1 MKSVVIFVLVSIYFL
16 SSPLFAN
23 TDKYRLMWREDPS
36 TSIVV
41 GWCQLGGGT
50 ATVHYDITDHD
61 GDHTAFQ
68 YTHSVDRTS
77 THKGLNHQFARIDNL
92 QPNTAYYFYI
102 EDADGKSDIYW
113 FKTAPDNAYET
124 LSIIAGGDSRN
135 NRTPRQKANDLV
147 SKLRP
152 HAVFF
157 GGDMT
162 DDNTDQ
168 EWANWLDD
176 WQLTISDDGKMTP
189 IIAARGNHEL
199 SNNDIINIFDTPGSD
214 VYYALNFGGDL
225 LRAYTLNSLI
235 FAGGTQSDWL
245 EDDLTNNGGSAI
257 WRTAQYH
264 FPIRPHVSSK
274 FDNFIQY
281 QYWPDLFEDHHVQL
295 VVECDAHTVKTT
307 WPIVPSSGSG
317 SEEGFIRDD
326 INGTVY
332 TGEGCWGAP
341 LRDADDS
348 KGWTR
353 SAGKFNQFKWILIDR
368 YKIELRTIKVDN
380 ADLVGPIN
388 DHDIR
393 RAPNTLDVWDN
404 GNNDPVVIIKNRDLT
419 APNISVTAPLD
430 SAVFEDLN
438 TIDIAT
444 EVVDSNGQGIQ
455 QVDFYIDGALVG
467 TASSAPYDIQW
478 TPTEAGEY
486 ILQARV
492 EDNTG
497 EYDIASRLLTVG
509 NTTSISDADVN
520 TFGYQISPNPVSD
533 QLYITCTACS
543 ETPEQINI
551 YNASGQLV
559 KNLSSFSSRNITID
573 FEDMQTGIY
582 IVQIGSVEGA
592 AYTQRIVKL

>member
-1 MKSVVIFVLVSIYFL
+1 MRSVLLVLVSMYFF
-16 SSPLFAN
+16 SSSLFAA

-41 GWCQLGGGT
+41 GWCQQGGGT
-50 ATVHYDITDHD
+50 ATVHYDTTNHD
-61 GDHTAFQ
+61 GDHAAFQ
-68 YTHSVDRTS
+68 FTHSVDRTAS
-77 THKGLNHQFARIDNL
+77 HKGLNHNFARINNL

-102 EDADGKSDIYW
+102 EDADGKSDIFW

-162 DDNTDQ
+162 DDNTDL
-168 EWANWLDD
+168 EWFNWLDD
-176 WQLTISDDGKMTP
+176 WQLTIADDGRMTP
-189 IIAARGNHEL
+189 IIAARGNHEF
-199 SNNDIINIFDTPGSD
+199 SNDDITDIFDTPGSD
-214 VYYALNFGGDL
+214 VYFALNFGGDL

-235 FAGGTQSDWL
+235 FAGGNQSDWL
-245 EDDLTNNGGSAI
+245 EDDLINNGVNTI

-274 FDNFIQY
+274 FDNFLQY
-281 QYWPDLFEDHHVQL
+281 DSWADLFADHRVQL
-295 VVECDAHTVKTT
+295 VIECDAHTVKTT
-307 WPIVPSSGSG
+307 WPIVPDNGSG

-341 LRDADDS
+341 LRDDDDA

-353 SAGKFNQFKWILIDR
+353 SSGKFNQFKWILIDR
-368 YKIELRTIKVDN
+368 YKMELRTIKVDN
-380 ADLVGPIN
+380 ADDVGSIN

-393 RAPNTLDVWDN
+393 RGPNTLDVWDN

-419 APNISVTAPLD
+419 APSINVTAPLD
-430 SAVFEDLN
+430 SAMFENLN
-438 TIDIAT
+438 TIDITT

-455 QVDFYIDGALVG
+455 KVDFFVDGELIG
-467 TASSAPYDIQW
+467 TANTPPYDIEW
-478 TPTEAGEY
+478 TPAAAGEY

-497 EYDIASRLLTVG
+497 EYDVASRLLTVG
-509 NTTSISDADVN
+509 GTTSANSTQLN
-520 TFGYQISPNPVSD
+520 TLGYQIAPNPVSD
-533 QLYITCTACS
+533 QLFISCTACN
-543 ETPEQINI
+543 ETPQQINI
-551 YNASGQLV
+551 YDAAGQLV
-559 KNLSSFSSRNITID
+559 KNYDSFPSRDITID
-573 FEDMQTGIY
+573 FTNMQTGIY
-582 IVQIGSVEGA
+582 IVQIQSTVGP